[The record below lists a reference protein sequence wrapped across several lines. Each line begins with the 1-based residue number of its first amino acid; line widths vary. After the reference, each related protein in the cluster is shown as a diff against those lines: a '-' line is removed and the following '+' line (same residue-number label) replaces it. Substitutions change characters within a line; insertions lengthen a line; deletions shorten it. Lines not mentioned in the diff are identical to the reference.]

1 MCSRT
6 KKLCFLTCLVILFAG
21 WFPVVSSESAESGDD
36 VILVEVNGVPIT
48 ESEVTGFFQL
58 FFMNP
63 KVEQKLNEM
72 PSFYRQYQINM
83 GKRNALQQLINR
95 ALLLDAAKEKF
106 DVERINPLIDNIVQ
120 ERLQRERERVGSL
133 VKFVNFLHTK
143 DITLGE
149 WKKLIGDSVLISNY
163 IRSEVQGR
171 VHVCPEELRRYYQDN
186 KHRFRVPRRIYY
198 RMIVFGSDEEGQDV
212 RRRAEQALAML
223 EAGADFA
230 KLAGKYSR
238 EKGVEGGLHVVD
250 ASDAP
255 EGWLPEPVKGLQPG
269 ETSGVRSGEF
279 GVYIARLEK
288 VEAAHTLPF
297 EEVQDRVR
305 RILEQKREEELQ
317 AELLKR
323 LREGATIEYS
333 DAGAELMDLQGE
345 PGSGE

>member
-1 MCSRT
+1 
-6 KKLCFLTCLVILFAG
+6 
-21 WFPVVSSESAESGDD
+21 
-36 VILVEVNGVPIT
+36 
-48 ESEVTGFFQL
+48 
-58 FFMNP
+58 
-63 KVEQKLNEM
+63 
-72 PSFYRQYQINM
+72 
-83 GKRNALQQLINR
+83 
-95 ALLLDAAKEKF
+95 
-106 DVERINPLIDNIVQ
+106 
-120 ERLQRERERVGSL
+120 
-133 VKFVNFLHTK
+133 
-143 DITLGE
+143 
-149 WKKLIGDSVLISNY
+149 
-163 IRSEVQGR
+163 
-171 VHVCPEELRRYYQDN
+171 
-186 KHRFRVPRRIYY
+186 
-198 RMIVFGSDEEGQDV
+198 
-212 RRRAEQALAML
+212 
-223 EAGADFA
+223 
-230 KLAGKYSR
+230 
-238 EKGVEGGLHVVD
+238 LHVVD